1 MSTLVYQ
8 AAAPPMVTAPKV
20 GFRNYKNSAHQARVE
35 KFYAEQHAKQ
45 TFDSVRAME
54 KRHLQFNKVKMG
66 AWEAIEYLDKVVDS
80 SDPDTALTQIQ
91 HALQSAEA
99 ARKLYPDIDWLHL
112 VGLIHDLGKLL
123 AVTDP
128 ERNLVGDPQWAVVGD
143 TFPVG
148 CKFETTNVLCESFAH
163 NPDNAHP
170 VYSTPLGVYKPN
182 CGLDNVKMSWGHDE
196 YLYQVLVHNGA
207 MLPPPALAIIRYH
220 SFYPWHT
227 QNGYCHLTNAHDEE
241 MKKWVLVFNQCD
253 LYSKADETCD
263 VNALKPYYQAL
274 IKKYLPEV
282 IQW

>member
-1 MSTLVYQ
+1 
-8 AAAPPMVTAPKV
+8 MVTAPKV
-20 GFRNYKNSAHQARVE
+20 GFRNYKNSAHQVRCARITNRSRAMHNSRWQARVE

-128 ERNLVGDPQWAVVGD
+128 ERNLVGDPQWAVGMW
-143 TFPVG
+143 G
-148 CKFETTNVLCESFAH
+148 SSAGLW
-163 NPDNAHP
+163 NP
-170 VYSTPLGVYKPN
+170 
-182 CGLDNVKMSWGHDE
+182 
-196 YLYQVLVHNGA
+196 
-207 MLPPPALAIIRYH
+207 
-220 SFYPWHT
+220 F
-227 QNGYCHLTNAHDEE
+227 
-241 MKKWVLVFNQCD
+241 
-253 LYSKADETCD
+253 
-263 VNALKPYYQAL
+263 
-274 IKKYLPEV
+274 
-282 IQW
+282 